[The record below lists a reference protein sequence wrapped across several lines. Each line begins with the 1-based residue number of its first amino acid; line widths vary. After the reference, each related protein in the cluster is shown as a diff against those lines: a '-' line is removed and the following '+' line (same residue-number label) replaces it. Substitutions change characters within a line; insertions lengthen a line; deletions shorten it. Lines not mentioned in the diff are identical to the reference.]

1 MDKNLQRRVKH
12 QISLFIAGMFLYFSA
27 HAQTVNITGK
37 ITSSDDGQPIPGV
50 TIKIKGTGLGTISS
64 VDGSYRIAAD
74 AGKVLVFSF

>member
-1 MDKNLQRRVKH
+1 MDKNLQRRVKY

-50 TIKIKGTGLGTISS
+50 NIKIKGTGLRNYIQ
-64 VDGSYRIAAD
+64 Y
-74 AGKVLVFSF
+74 